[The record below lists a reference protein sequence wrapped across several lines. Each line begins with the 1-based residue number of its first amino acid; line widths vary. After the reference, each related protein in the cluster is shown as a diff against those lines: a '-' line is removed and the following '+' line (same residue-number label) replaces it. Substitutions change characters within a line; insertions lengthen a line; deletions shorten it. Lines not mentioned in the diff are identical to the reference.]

1 MGKFQLIPI
10 NLPQFSYQSSEESNH
25 NLKILPDLMYRL
37 NNYLPGV
44 LMFSVEI
51 KYIAERK
58 WKIYPIYASFKYLQI
73 CLGFH
78 LNKSKINRTQN
89 MEMGIFGLLTTC
101 VFVCLS
107 NFCLNYYMEVIS
119 YFLKI
124 VLKNLRQYM

>member
-10 NLPQFSYQSSEESNH
+10 NLPQFSYQSNEESNH

-37 NNYLPGV
+37 NNYLPCV
-44 LMFSVEI
+44 LMFPVEI

-58 WKIYPIYASFKYLQI
+58 WKIYPIYTSFKHLQI

-89 MEMGIFGLLTTC
+89 MEMGIFGLKPHWAAYYLC
-101 VFVCLS
+101 AHMPKQFLFKLLYGS
-107 NFCLNYYMEVIS
+107 NIILF
-119 YFLKI
+119 
-124 VLKNLRQYM
+124 KNCT